1 MLRLTKIILLSAV
14 LTLLASCAHDHNH
27 ETEEEGHEH
36 GAISVTQYTDST
48 EIFME
53 YSPLLVNQE
62 AEFLIHLTDLK
73 NFKAVNEGKLTAEF
87 VNENG
92 NKVTVTENEP
102 ARDGIYIPSVVF
114 DNAGNYRMTITLKGE
129 QVSDVIV
136 VDDVKVYANSSE
148 LPHIH
153 EEESS
158 DISFLKEQ
166 QWKIEFANA
175 PVRKRMMQKSVLA
188 TGEVKPKPEN
198 YAKVTAPVGGIVLS
212 KNNTTLKSVGDY
224 VKSGE
229 VLLTISPSADAS
241 INIQQ
246 IKNQFLLAK
255 AEYERVQ
262 NLFERKAVPQKRLD
276 EARSDFEAKR
286 ASYNSISD
294 QIKITNTGYE
304 ILSPISG
311 YVETLNFSLGENL
324 KSGDELFTIVNP
336 KRLILQANVP
346 SAHSENVMTSED
358 ASFRIEGFGKEYS
371 IEELNG
377 RKIAVAAGLN
387 QTNRTIPVYYE
398 FNNPQNK
405 IKIGMFAEVFVKIGV
420 AEESLAIPESAVVNE
435 DGLHTAYVQLEGEA
449 FEKRILKTGIID
461 QGYVQV
467 LEGLYEGERVVTKGA
482 YQVRLAALS
491 PESAIG
497 HGHVH

>member
-1 MLRLTKIILLSAV
+1 MFRLTKIGLLLVA
-14 LTLLASCAHDHNH
+14 LTFLVSCAHDH
-27 ETEEEGHEH
+27 ETTDEGHEH

-53 YSPLLVNQE
+53 YPPLLVNQE

-73 NFKAVNEGKLTAEF
+73 NFKAVTEVQLTAEF

-114 DNAGNYRMTITLKGE
+114 DNAGNYTMTITIQGN

-136 VDDVKVYANSSE
+136 VKDVMVYGSSSE

-166 QWKIEFANA
+166 QWKIEFANET
-175 PVRKRMMQKSVLA
+175 VQKRGMQKSVLA
-188 TGEVKPKPEN
+188 TGEIKPKPEN
-198 YAKVTAPVGGIVLS
+198 YAKVVSPVRGTVLAKHNS
-212 KNNTTLKSVGDY
+212 KINSVGDY

-229 VLLTISPSADAS
+229 VLLIISPSADAS
-241 INIQQ
+241 INVQR
-246 IKNQFLLAK
+246 IKSEYLLAES
-255 AEYERVQ
+255 EYERVR
-262 NLFERKAVPQKRLD
+262 NLYERKAVSQKRLD

-286 ASYNSISD
+286 SSYNSLTD
-294 QIKITNTGYE
+294 QIKITDNGYA
-304 ILSPISG
+304 ILSPING
-311 YVETLNFSLGENL
+311 YIEQINFSLGENL
-324 KSGDELFTIVNP
+324 ESGEELFTIVNP
-336 KRLILQANVP
+336 NRLILQANVP
-346 SAHSENVMTSED
+346 SAHSENLITSND
-358 ASFRIEGFGKEYS
+358 ASFRVEGFKREYS
-371 IEELNG
+371 IKELNG
-377 RKIAVAAGLN
+377 KKISVAAGLN
-387 QTNRTIPVYYE
+387 KTNRTIQVYYE
-398 FNNPQNK
+398 IENPQNK
-405 IKIGMFAEVFVKIGV
+405 IKIGMFAEVFVKIG
-420 AEESLAIPESAVVNE
+420 EEEELLAIPESAIVNE

-449 FEKRILKTGIID
+449 FEKRILRTGIID
-461 QGYVQV
+461 HGYVQV
-467 LEGLYEGERVVTKGA
+467 LEGLKEGERVVTKGA